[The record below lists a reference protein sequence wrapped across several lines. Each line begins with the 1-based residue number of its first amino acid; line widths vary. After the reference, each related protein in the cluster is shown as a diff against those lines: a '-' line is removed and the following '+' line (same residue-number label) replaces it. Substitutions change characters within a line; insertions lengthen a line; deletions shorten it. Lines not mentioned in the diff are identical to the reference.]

1 MLSSGGARGLVHIG
15 VIEELEEQGYH
26 ISSIAGASMG
36 ALIGGVYAAGK
47 LTEFREWMKG
57 IDKRKMVE
65 LTDFSLSINHLV
77 KGNRII
83 DAIKEIVPD
92 TPIENLPIPYCAVAT
107 DWETGRE
114 VTFRKGSL
122 FGAIRASI
130 SLPAYYEP
138 VRINGMVLIDGGI
151 VNPLPLNRVAR
162 KKGDLL
168 VGVDVSGHDYQGQ
181 NALQNFIEQRRKKDK
196 SLSQLILNKLL
207 PDNLDFNY
215 YTLQLTHPDMLIDI
229 QLNRYGGFDYDKS
242 EKLIAFGHHYAQK
255 AIEKLQNNLKNIG

>member
-1 MLSSGGARGLVHIG
+1 MIFNINKKSKDVALVLSSGGARGLVHIG
-15 VIEELEEQGYH
+15 VIEELEARGFH
-26 ISSIAGASMG
+26 ISSVAGSSMG

-47 LTEFREWMKG
+47 LPEFRDWMKS

-77 KGNRII
+77 KGTKII

-92 TPIENLPIPYCAVAT
+92 MLIEELPLPYCAVAT
-107 DWETGRE
+107 DWENGRE

-151 VNPLPLNRVAR
+151 VNPIPLNRVAR

-181 NALQNFIEQRRKKDK
+181 SALQHALEMRRKHDK
-196 SLSQLILNKLL
+196 SLSQQILNRLL
-207 PDNLDFNY
+207 PESLDFNY
-215 YTLQLTHPDMLIDI
+215 YTLLSRTSSIMI
-229 QLNRYGGFDYDKS
+229 R
-242 EKLIAFGHHYAQK
+242 
-255 AIEKLQNNLKNIG
+255 